1 MATTL
6 RARAEIPVE
15 DTWDVESVFHND
27 AEWSAERA
35 RVLAALPELERFRGR
50 LGEGPEVLA
59 DLLAA
64 SERVSRALDRVVVY
78 ATMRSS
84 VDAADEVAA
93 ALADQARGLGA
104 RVQAALAFVQPELL
118 AVGPDVLRRWVGEH
132 QPLAIYAHWVDRL
145 ASQAPHVRSAEVE
158 EVLGLASEP
167 LESAASVHGVLTNAD
182 LRFAPAVAS
191 DGTEYEVA
199 HGVYQELLSSAD
211 RQLRRSAW
219 ESYADAHLAAARTMA
234 ACLATG
240 MKRDVFLARARRY
253 HDSLDAALTPAH
265 IPAAV
270 FHNVIGAFRDN
281 LGIWHRYWRL
291 RRRALGLDVLRE
303 FDARAPLAPRVEVD
317 FQQAVDWISEGMAPL
332 GEDYVE
338 DLRRGVL
345 HERWVDVYPNRGKRQ
360 GAFSLGR
367 PDTRPFIFM
376 SFGGSLQSMSTLAH
390 ELGHSMHNLNSA
402 RSQPYVYTRYGLFL
416 AEVASNFNQ
425 ALVRAHLLAREID
438 PSVQVALIEEAMGN
452 FHRYLLVMPTL
463 SRFELEIHGRVERGE
478 PLTAEGLTDLMA
490 DMLTDAYGSEVE
502 VDRRRSGIMWAQFSS
517 HLYRNFYPFQYA
529 TGIAAAQALAE
540 GVLVEGRS
548 AAERYRRFLAAGGSM
563 YPLDALRLAGVDMAT
578 REPLDRGFA
587 ALARYVDRLEE
598 LGFGSSAGERP
609 G

>member
-27 AEWSAERA
+27 AGWSAERA

-59 DLLAA
+59 DFLAA

-158 EVLGLASEP
+158 EVLGQASEP

-240 MKRDVFLARARRY
+240 MKRDVFLARARGY

-265 IPAAV
+265 IPRRGLPQRDRRVPRQRGHLAALLALAAP
-270 FHNVIGAFRDN
+270 GA
-281 LGIWHRYWRL
+281 GPRL
-291 RRRALGLDVLRE
+291 AARVRRPGAAGAPRGSRLSAGRGLDIRGHGAAGRGLRPGPAAGSPARALGR
-303 FDARAPLAPRVEVD
+303 RV
-317 FQQAVDWISEGMAPL
+317 P
-332 GEDYVE
+332 
-338 DLRRGVL
+338 
-345 HERWVDVYPNRGKRQ
+345 
-360 GAFSLGR
+360 
-367 PDTRPFIFM
+367 
-376 SFGGSLQSMSTLAH
+376 
-390 ELGHSMHNLNSA
+390 
-402 RSQPYVYTRYGLFL
+402 QPG
-416 AEVASNFNQ
+416 
-425 ALVRAHLLAREID
+425 
-438 PSVQVALIEEAMGN
+438 
-452 FHRYLLVMPTL
+452 
-463 SRFELEIHGRVERGE
+463 
-478 PLTAEGLTDLMA
+478 
-490 DMLTDAYGSEVE
+490 
-502 VDRRRSGIMWAQFSS
+502 
-517 HLYRNFYPFQYA
+517 
-529 TGIAAAQALAE
+529 
-540 GVLVEGRS
+540 
-548 AAERYRRFLAAGGSM
+548 
-563 YPLDALRLAGVDMAT
+563 
-578 REPLDRGFA
+578 
-587 ALARYVDRLEE
+587 
-598 LGFGSSAGERP
+598 
-609 G
+609 